1 MTGVV
6 CGPTVK
12 ISSNENTFIS
22 CLNQYVIAVCAPG
35 REKSNTFERIISP
48 VMEEIDRINSKK
60 ISLESYT
67 NAGLQNHVIKS
78 GDYAFITGDDGERFL
93 ATISQK
99 QKQEEPEKALLCKMW
114 TGKGDSTCL
123 SSGKRGFDKTSMSTC
138 IFLQPHVVL
147 HELVQLCMDD
157 GLLDRFM
164 MCSCKPVFKSTSEL
178 KQNMEMLNQSPMK
191 DFVAIFVQ
199 KFNDHL
205 DSNLVYMMKEDAQ
218 NYYNELVDNYA
229 RYIEEQYDS
238 DNGKLKF

>member
-1 MTGVV
+1 M
-6 CGPTVK
+6 
-12 ISSNENTFIS
+12 NE
-22 CLNQYVIAVCAPG
+22 LVL
-35 REKSNTFERIISP
+35 RR
-48 VMEEIDRINSKK
+48 
-60 ISLESYT
+60 SLW
-67 NAGLQNHVIKS
+67 NPGLQNHVIKS
-78 GDYAFITGDDGERFL
+78 GGYAFITGDEGERFL

-99 QKQEEPEKALLCKMW
+99 QKQGEPGRALLCKMW

-147 HELVQLCMDD
+147 HEMIQLCMGD

-164 MCSCKPVFKSTSEL
+164 VFSCKPVFKPTSEL

-199 KFNDHL
+199 MFNDHL

-218 NYYNELVDNYA
+218 NYYSELVDNYA
-229 RYIEEQYDS
+229 R
-238 DNGKLKF
+238 L